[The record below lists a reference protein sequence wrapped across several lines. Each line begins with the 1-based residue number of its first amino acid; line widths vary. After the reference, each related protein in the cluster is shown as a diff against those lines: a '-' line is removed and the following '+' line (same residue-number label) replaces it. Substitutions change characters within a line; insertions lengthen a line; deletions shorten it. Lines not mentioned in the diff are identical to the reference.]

1 MILNLGGFLFE
12 TRHAVSI
19 EMSATSGIASNERI
33 NNSVAHYRASLG
45 RTNLS
50 LAGRTLPN
58 SGDGNKKLKKLW
70 QLMREAKPLSLVAGD
85 GKYYGKFVIL
95 EIKETR
101 SIWTNDAKFLAQE
114 FTINLE
120 QNYDR

>member
-1 MILNLGGFLFE
+1 MFE
-12 TRHAVSI
+12 TRHSVSI
-19 EMSATSGIASNERI
+19 EMSGASGIGSNERI
-33 NNSVAHYRASLG
+33 NNNIAHYRANLG
-45 RTNLS
+45 KTNLNIG
-50 LAGRTLPN
+50 GRTLPN

-95 EIKETR
+95 ELKETR
-101 SIWTNDAKFLAQE
+101 SIWTSDAKFLAQE
-114 FTINLE
+114 FTISLE

>member
-33 NNSVAHYRASLG
+33 NNNIAHYRANLG

>member
-33 NNSVAHYRASLG
+33 NNSVAHYRANLG

-120 QNYDR
+120 QSYV

>member
-33 NNSVAHYRASLG
+33 NNSVAHYRANLG

-101 SIWTNDAKFLAQE
+101 SVWTNDAKFLAQE

-120 QNYDR
+120 QSYV

>member
-33 NNSVAHYRASLG
+33 NNNIAHYRASLG